1 MAATKQRYSDFIVR
15 EVDLKGQPVPL
26 TLLPS
31 AFLTAA
37 SDEPLDSKEV
47 EAKAVAMLGE
57 AQARQVLSLEAL
69 AADGQAGEEL
79 VLAQDDDK
87 NHRREVHQLVKALF
101 PHLMSDT
108 VDAADGG
115 KSVRITSQRAARQA
129 AAAADR
135 DRQRGGGGGGKRRR
149 IDNRED
155 WPAEAG
161 GNHFLGFTLYKENK
175 DTTEAISR
183 LAKGLGVSSNIFQ
196 YAGTKDKRGVTTQRV
211 NAFKLQPARLCRFMA
226 KAPFGDAIVL
236 GNLAYEDKPLRL
248 GAHGGNRF
256 TIVLRDVSCGEAE
269 LEAALS
275 ALQSVGFI
283 NYFGLQRFGNSADAA
298 THKLGIALLRSDY
311 HGCLDMILGPREGD
325 RDAESDAARRLWAAT
340 KDAKATLEKMP
351 RRMLIE
357 RQVLEG
363 VIRHGHSNALQAIG
377 RLPKRLQSMYLHAFQ
392 SYVFNH
398 AATARVR
405 RYGVERA
412 VAGDLVWK
420 GGDAPSIH
428 EATTSVE
435 LARAGGDEGGAASS
449 VAAVDVGVDGAL
461 VDDEMATAES
471 GAGSAEFVPHVV
483 TEEEATAATY
493 SIEDVLL
500 PMPGYKTILPE
511 NAVAE
516 EITSLMEAEGVP
528 KSSLHHRVKELALPG
543 GYRKLIQRPQQMTW
557 RVMRY
562 DDPNLPLAPTD
573 LTLMR
578 GEPLPEGVPDGRF
591 TAARLEFTLPSSTY
605 ATMCLRELTKQSTE
619 LQHQNAL
626 NARSGGAASTMAAG
640 TAAAAVSTDGPPRVV
655 PEDGAAGN
663 GAPGD

>member
-1 MAATKQRYSDFIVR
+1 MRPTVAR
-15 EVDLKGQPVPL
+15 
-26 TLLPS
+26 
-31 AFLTAA
+31 AFA
-37 SDEPLDSKEV
+37 SP
-47 EAKAVAMLGE
+47 
-57 AQARQVLSLEAL
+57 R
-69 AADGQAGEEL
+69 
-79 VLAQDDDK
+79 
-87 NHRREVHQLVKALF
+87 
-101 PHLMSDT
+101 
-108 VDAADGG
+108 
-115 KSVRITSQRAARQA
+115 SVRRQA

-149 IDNRED
+149 IDNRETGR
-155 WPAEAG
+155 PRRRQPLPRL
-161 GNHFLGFTLYKENK
+161 HLYKENK

-256 TIVLRDVSCGEAE
+256 TIVLRDVSCGEPE

-283 NYFGLQRFGNSADAA
+283 TYFGLQRFGNSADAA

-377 RLPKRLQSMYLHAFQ
+377 RLPKRLQSVHAP
-392 SYVFNH
+392 SRP
-398 AATARVR
+398 ASSPRGDGARRALR
-405 RYGVERA
+405 RRRA

-428 EATTSVE
+428 EATVRR
-435 LARAGGDEGGAASS
+435 AREEG
-449 VAAVDVGVDGAL
+449 
-461 VDDEMATAES
+461 
-471 GAGSAEFVPHVV
+471 
-483 TEEEATAATY
+483 
-493 SIEDVLL
+493 
-500 PMPGYKTILPE
+500 
-511 NAVAE
+511 
-516 EITSLMEAEGVP
+516 
-528 KSSLHHRVKELALPG
+528 R
-543 GYRKLIQRPQQMTW
+543 R
-557 RVMRY
+557 
-562 DDPNLPLAPTD
+562 
-573 LTLMR
+573 
-578 GEPLPEGVPDGRF
+578 
-591 TAARLEFTLPSSTY
+591 
-605 ATMCLRELTKQSTE
+605 
-619 LQHQNAL
+619 
-626 NARSGGAASTMAAG
+626 
-640 TAAAAVSTDGPPRVV
+640 
-655 PEDGAAGN
+655 
-663 GAPGD
+663 